1 MKRIEI
7 LASAD
12 LDLKNIEEYILRKWS
27 FNILSDFYEKYD
39 RAMEI
44 ISSDNVIF
52 SRFEDTEFRK
62 YILTRHNTIIYK
74 VEGEVVYIIRVLQNY
89 QDPEENYKSLQ
100 P

>member
-12 LDLKNIEEYILRKWS
+12 LDLKSIEEYLLRKWS
-27 FNILSDFYEKYD
+27 LNVLSNFYEKYD
-39 RAMEI
+39 RALEI
-44 ISSDNVIF
+44 ISSDHVVL
-52 SRFEDTEFRK
+52 SQYEDTEFRK

-74 VEGEVVYIIRVLQNY
+74 IEADIVYIVRVLQNY
-89 QDPEENYKSLQ
+89 QDPEENYKSLK

>member
-1 MKRIEI
+1 MKRVEI

-27 FNILSDFYEKYD
+27 FNVLSDFYEKYD
-39 RAMEI
+39 RAVEM
-44 ISSDNVIF
+44 ISSDHVVF
-52 SRFEDTEFRK
+52 SRFEDTEFRR

-74 VEGEVVYIIRVLQNY
+74 VEDEVIYIVRVLQNF

-100 P
+100 L

>member
-1 MKRIEI
+1 MKRVEI

-27 FNILSDFYEKYD
+27 FNVLSDFYEKYD
-39 RAMEI
+39 RAVEM
-44 ISSDNVIF
+44 ISSDHVVF
-52 SRFEDTEFRK
+52 SRFEDTEFRR

-74 VEGEVVYIIRVLQNY
+74 VEDEVVYIVRVLQNF

-100 P
+100 L

>member
-1 MKRIEI
+1 MKRVEI

-27 FNILSDFYEKYD
+27 FNVLSDFYEKYD
-39 RAMEI
+39 RAVEM
-44 ISSDNVIF
+44 ISSDHVVF
-52 SRFEDTEFRK
+52 SRFEDTEFKK

-74 VEGEVVYIIRVLQNY
+74 VEDEGVYIVRVLQNF
-89 QDPEENYKSLQ
+89 QDPEENYKSLR

>member
-1 MKRIEI
+1 MKRVEI

-39 RAMEI
+39 RAVEM
-44 ISSDNVIF
+44 ISFDHVVF
-52 SRFEDTEFRK
+52 SRFEDTEFRR

-74 VEGEVVYIIRVLQNY
+74 VEDEVIYIVRVLQNF

-100 P
+100 L

>member
-1 MKRIEI
+1 MKRVEI

-39 RAMEI
+39 RAVEM
-44 ISSDNVIF
+44 ISSDHVVF
-52 SRFEDTEFRK
+52 SRFEDTEFRR

-74 VEGEVVYIIRVLQNY
+74 VEDEVIYIVRVLQNF

-100 P
+100 L